1 MRLKIYRAASMAEA
15 MGLVRAELGAE
26 ALILSTRRVGQG
38 VEVTAALE
46 PSAEEPVLPV
56 LPAPAVAAL
65 GGMASHERALV
76 WHGIPPEI
84 ARRLSGASLAESLAA
99 MLRFGSLP
107 LLEHGPPL
115 LLAGPPGAGKTLT
128 VARLATR
135 LVLAGTPPLVITAD
149 GRRAGAAEELAA
161 YTRLLGIDLVVANT
175 PATLMRALQ
184 RRAAGA
190 PVLIDTA
197 GVSPFAPGQMGAV
210 AALGAAVAA
219 MPVLVLPAGQD
230 PQEAADHAAAFAAA
244 GVRHLLP
251 TRLDMARRLG
261 SIVTAAIGGGMT
273 LSEAGTGQGAN
284 DGLSRLTA
292 EFLAARLAQAPP
304 SYVSQAP
311 PLYVSQAPPSYVAQA
326 PQQRTSQVN
335 DDSSRHQ

>member
-1 MRLKIYRAASMAEA
+1 MRIKIYRAATMAEA

-26 ALILSTRRVGQG
+26 ALILSTRRIAQG

-46 PSAEEPVLPV
+46 PSAEEPFLPV
-56 LPAPAVAAL
+56 VPPLPAATMPDFVAAS
-65 GGMASHERALV
+65 GGEPNNERALV

-84 ARRLSGASLAESLAA
+84 ARRLSGMRLAEGLAA

-107 LLEHGPPL
+107 LQTHGPPL

-161 YTRLLGIDLVVANT
+161 YTRLLGISLVVAGT
-175 PATLMRALQ
+175 PANLVRALQ
-184 RRAAGA
+184 HRAAGA

-197 GVSPFAPGQMGAV
+197 GVNPFAPSQMGAV

-230 PQEAADHAAAFAAA
+230 PHEAADHAAAFAAA

-284 DGLSRLTA
+284 DGLSSLTA

-304 SYVSQAP
+304 AYM
-311 PLYVSQAPPSYVAQA
+311 AQA
-326 PQQRTSQVN
+326 PQHRTVQVN
-335 DDSSRHQ
+335 DDLQPRG

>member
-56 LPAPAVAAL
+56 LPALAAAGVPAVAPL
-65 GGMASHERALV
+65 GGMPSHERALV

-84 ARRLSGASLAESLAA
+84 ARRLSGAALAESLAG

-107 LLEHGPPL
+107 MLAHGPPL

-175 PATLMRALQ
+175 PANLVRALQ
-184 RRAAGA
+184 HRAAGA

-197 GVSPFAPGQMGAV
+197 GVNPFAPGQMGAV

-251 TRLDMARRLG
+251 TRLDITRRLG
-261 SIVTAAIGGGMT
+261 SVVTAAIGGGMT
-273 LSEAGTGQGAN
+273 LSEAGTGQGAS

-304 SYVSQAP
+304 SYVT
-311 PLYVSQAPPSYVAQA
+311 QAPPSYVTQA

-335 DDSSRHQ
+335 DDSPRHQ